1 MVIVRESSTSCISSS
16 SGASIITEASSAL
29 PVNIYVPP
37 TSIVIS
43 LPLSTVS
50 VPAFV
55 RSGVSS
61 VSFPVNTLSLS
72 EFSCLLSS
80 VSESSSTV
88 PATAGPERIFDAA
101 SSFMFV
107 VTAPVVVHA
116 VSAAVIAAAIA
127 IVKILFFIL
136 IFLRNMFFT
145 VEDPRQSESMLSII
159 LPRLISRLPLPV
171 RRSSIKSLVDT
182 LSLSSTLKVILY
194 RLPILVVLTSS

>member
-55 RSGVSS
+55 RSD

-80 VSESSSTV
+80 VSVSSSTV

-116 VSAAVIAAAIA
+116 VSAAVIAVAIA
-127 IVKILFFIL
+127 IVNILLFIF
-136 IFLRNMFFT
+136 IFLRIMFFT

-171 RRSSIKSLVDT
+171 RRSSIKSFVDT